1 MAVILELHRQE
12 RDHPDPFSEKGGA
25 GLVAAGLLRTVAA
38 MTDPNYLF
46 TNLVKPALP
55 IFGLVGGLY
64 LARFIYH
71 RFKSS
76 FKGSLGETLVTQGT
90 FRLLDKEFYR
100 GFSDLYLPR
109 PDGDGLTQVDRAVV
123 SPFGIFV
130 IETKNYTGWIHGSEH
145 QAQWT
150 QTFGSGARI
159 SFQNPIWQNRLHLRA
174 LAKLLNLPES
184 KFHPV
189 IFFAGGSTFKT
200 ELPACVIDR
209 NLASHITSYE
219 EVLLQPEEVTAANE
233 ALAALMARTNKRA
246 AKRELVAGMKRRRVG
261 VPGM

>member
-1 MAVILELHRQE
+1 
-12 RDHPDPFSEKGGA
+12 
-25 GLVAAGLLRTVAA
+25 
-38 MTDPNYLF
+38 MTDLNALYTTLIKPN
-46 TNLVKPALP
+46 LP
-55 IFGLVGGLY
+55 IFGLVAGLY
-64 LARFIYH
+64 LVLFLYRKF
-71 RFKSS
+71 RPGL
-76 FKGSLGETLVTQGT
+76 KGSLGEALVTQGT

-109 PDGDGLTQVDRAVV
+109 PDGDGLTQVDHAVV

-130 IETKNYTGWIHGSEH
+130 IETKSYTGWIHGSEH

-150 QTFGSGARI
+150 QTFGSGSKI

-184 KFHPV
+184 KFHSV

-200 ELPACVIDR
+200 ELPECVIDR

-219 EVLLQPEEVTAANE
+219 EVLLQPEEVAAANE
-233 ALAALMARTNKRA
+233 ALVALVKGTNKRA
-246 AKRELVAGMKRRRVG
+246 AKRELVAGMKRRKGERS
-261 VPGM
+261 